1 MCLDD
6 VMSTELVS
14 RPPVASRALSL
25 KNRTIHPSIER
36 AAFGAPIY
44 RRISEPS
51 SRGRTILSPS
61 PAFADAG
68 CGGYNI
74 IRQRRSKRGEEV
86 RWPLLPYFSVKVAF
100 RCIKIIFIHLVRDG
114 TK

>member
-1 MCLDD
+1 MCLYD

-51 SRGRTILSPS
+51 SRARTILSPS

-86 RWPLLPYFSVKVAF
+86 LQYFSMKVAF

-114 TK
+114 KK